1 MLPKQTLLQNKT
13 LAIQVL
19 NPILSML
26 IKLSY
31 PELLCKKLAALAFGE
46 GAGAGEST
54 RLGLML
60 RETAV
65 PARPTTE
72 ERMNPGF
79 DRSTRYHST
88 GLTNANVNETCSV
101 DCHGR
106 RRYNS
111 V

>member
-1 MLPKQTLLQNKT
+1 MLPKQTLLQNRT

-19 NPILSML
+19 TPMLSML
-26 IKLSY
+26 TKLPY
-31 PELLCKKLAALAFGE
+31 PELLCKMLAALAFGE

-54 RLGLML
+54 RLGLMAS
-60 RETAV
+60 ETAV
-65 PARPTTE
+65 PERPTTV

-101 DCHGR
+101 DCHGK